1 MLHHRGAL
9 VLTCLALGLGVP
21 SWQDVAAQAPAATGR
36 PAAPAPVYLT
46 PPKTIVDILDAPSI
60 PDAVISPSRDVVAL
74 LDRRSAPR
82 IAELAE
88 PMLRIG
94 GLRINPRTNGPH
106 RNAAIA
112 GITLKTIATGAT
124 RAVTLPASSTLL
136 PVGFSPDGKRYAFGR
151 IGASAIELWMVDV
164 TTAKAARVGATA
176 LNAAGASGGPFG
188 SRFCEWLD
196 DSSALACLTVPA
208 NRAAVPAPPTS
219 PDGPNVQ
226 ETSGKPAP
234 VRTYQDLLTS
244 AHDEA
249 LFEYYLTSQLALIDP
264 ASGKATPIGKP
275 SMFEEA
281 TPSPDGRFFLV
292 TRTKRPF
299 SRLVPRG
306 DFPKDVEVW
315 SRTGDKIRTIAD
327 MPMGDAVPITGVI
340 TGPRDAEW
348 HAAAPAT
355 AVWVEALDGGN
366 LKNKVPHRDRVMT
379 LAAPFAGEPS
389 ELAKTE
395 HRFRGIEW
403 TARGDAL
410 ITEFDR
416 QERWTRTWL
425 IASASGTQAATP
437 RKVWDRSAQDA
448 YADPGDPIVRP
459 GGRVLLQH
467 GDSIFLKGNG
477 ASPEGDRPFLD
488 RLDLATLKT
497 ERLFHS
503 DKNAYE
509 AVVGLLADNGT
520 SVLTQRESKTE
531 VPNYFVRT
539 LPASGVVGPRALTAF
554 TDPAPQLAGI
564 QKQVIRYKRN
574 DGLELSATI
583 YTPAGFTPGKSAPLP
598 TLLWAYPQEF
608 TSASAAA
615 QVKGSPNR
623 FTKVTGASHLLLLT
637 QGYAI
642 IDNPAIPIV
651 GPGETA
657 NDTYVEQLVAGAQA
671 AIDAAVALG
680 VTDRDRVGAGGHS
693 YGAFMTANLLAHSDL
708 FRMGIAR
715 SGAYNRSLTPFGF
728 QAETRTFWE
737 VPQIYE
743 KMSPFWYA
751 HKINEPILLIHGEA
765 DNNSGTFPIQSER
778 LYVALKG
785 HGATARYVTLPH
797 ESHGYTAR
805 ESVLHTVAEMLN
817 WADRYLKQSAPRATP
832 TASALVQ

>member
-1 MLHHRGAL
+1 M
-9 VLTCLALGLGVP
+9 
-21 SWQDVAAQAPAATGR
+21 
-36 PAAPAPVYLT
+36 
-46 PPKTIVDILDAPSI
+46 
-60 PDAVISPSRDVVAL
+60 
-74 LDRRSAPR
+74 
-82 IAELAE
+82 
-88 PMLRIG
+88 
-94 GLRINPRTNGPH
+94 
-106 RNAAIA
+106 
-112 GITLKTIATGAT
+112 
-124 RAVTLPASSTLL
+124 
-136 PVGFSPDGKRYAFGR
+136 
-151 IGASAIELWMVDV
+151 
-164 TTAKAARVGATA
+164 
-176 LNAAGASGGPFG
+176 
-188 SRFCEWLD
+188 RFCEWLD
-196 DSSALACLTVPA
+196 DSSAIACLTVPA
-208 NRAAVPAPPTS
+208 NRAAVPAPPTA
-219 PDGPNVQ
+219 PDGPNIQ

-244 AHDEA
+244 AYDEA

-275 SMFEEA
+275 GMIEEPA
-281 TPSPDGRFFLV
+281 PSPDGRFFLV

-299 SRLVPRG
+299 SRLVPRD
-306 DFPKDVEVW
+306 DFPKDIEVW
-315 SRTGDKIRTIAD
+315 SRTGDKVRTIAD

-340 TGPRDAEW
+340 TGPRGARW

-355 AVWVEALDGGN
+355 VVWVEALDGGN
-366 LKNKVPHRDRVMT
+366 LKNKVPHRDRLMT

-389 ELAKTE
+389 ELVRTGTPVPR
-395 HRFRGIEW
+395 HRLDGARSGAGHRIRSEGTVDAHVADRVRHRHGVTGVGACRARCGIAAPRMPTPIPASRSCAPAAASCSS
-403 TARGDAL
+403 TATASISRARAPRPKA
-410 ITEFDR
+410 IVPSS
-416 QERWTRTWL
+416 
-425 IASASGTQAATP
+425 IASTSP
-437 RKVWDRSAQDA
+437 RS
-448 YADPGDPIVRP
+448 
-459 GGRVLLQH
+459 
-467 GDSIFLKGNG
+467 
-477 ASPEGDRPFLD
+477 
-488 RLDLATLKT
+488 KT

-503 DKNAYE
+503 DSNAYE
-509 AVVGLLADNGT
+509 TVVGLLADNGT

-539 LPASGVVGPRALTAF
+539 LPASGIVGPRALTTF

-583 YTPAGFTPGKSAPLP
+583 YTPAGFTPGKGAPLP

-608 TSASAAA
+608 TSARAAA

-642 IDNPAIPIV
+642 IDNPTIPIV
-651 GPGETA
+651 GAGETA

-680 VTDRDRVGAGGHS
+680 VTDRDRVGVGGHS

-715 SGAYNRSLTPFGF
+715 SGAYNRTLTPFGF

-797 ESHGYTAR
+797 ESHTYAAR
-805 ESVLHTVAEMLN
+805 ESLLHTVAEMLN
-817 WADRYLKQSAPRATP
+817 WADKYLKQAAPRATP
-832 TASALVQ
+832 TASALAR